1 MTRFSSYFRDQKTL
15 TARAGA
21 LDILPAPTA
30 ATRLLV
36 LAPHPDDETLGAGGL
51 LHQTR
56 QNGGAARVVFVT
68 GGDGSRSTQLA
79 LNLRKRRHHPFR
91 EVARLR
97 REEAICAAR
106 ELGVA
111 ENDVVFLGFPDGGL
125 RAIWQ
130 EHRSAKN
137 RYRSATTRAR
147 RSPYL
152 FSQTL
157 HAPYCAPSLLAD
169 VTKSIADFAPNLIIT
184 THPNDTHSDH
194 AATFAIARAALRNLQ
209 RAASTRDLENCRL
222 LCYLV
227 HFGIWPVP
235 HGRHLEKPLAPPPSL
250 CHERARWLRFPLDAD
265 ALAAKERALLCHDSQ
280 MLWTPH
286 YLRGFLRRDELFCE
300 FDFENV

>member
-1 MTRFSSYFRDQKTL
+1 MMPFSSYFRDQKTL
-15 TARAGA
+15 NARAGA
-21 LDILPAPTA
+21 LEILPAPTA

-56 QNGGAARVVFVT
+56 KNGGAARVVFLT

-79 LNLRKRRHHPFR
+79 LNLRARRHHSFR

-97 REEAICAAR
+97 REEAIDAAR
-106 ELGVA
+106 ELGVK
-111 ENDVVFLGFPDGGL
+111 ENETIFLGYPDGGL

-130 EHRSAKN
+130 EHRSDRKC
-137 RYRSATTRAR
+137 YRSATTRAR

-152 FSQTL
+152 FAQTL

-169 VTKSIADFAPNLIIT
+169 VTQSIADFQPNLIVT
-184 THPNDTHSDH
+184 THPSDTHSDH
-194 AATFAIARAALRNLQ
+194 AATFSVARAALRNLQ
-209 RAASTRDLENCRL
+209 QVASTRDLESCRL

-235 HGRHLEKPLAPPPSL
+235 HGRHLDKPLAPPPSL
-250 CHERARWLRFPLDAD
+250 CHERARWYRLPLDAA
-265 ALAAKERALLCHDSQ
+265 ALAAKERALSRHDSQ

-286 YLRGFLRRDELFCE
+286 YLRGFLRRNELFCE
-300 FDFENV
+300 FDYENE

>member
-1 MTRFSSYFRDQKTL
+1 MTPFPPYFRDLKSLDT
-15 TARAGA
+15 RADA
-21 LDILPAPTA
+21 LAVLPAPTA
-30 ATRLLV
+30 QTRLLV
-36 LAPHPDDETLGAGGL
+36 LAPHPDDEILGAGGL

-56 QNGGAARVVFVT
+56 HNGGAARIIFLT

-79 LNLRKRRHHPFR
+79 LNLRKRRHHSFR
-91 EVARLR
+91 NVARLR
-97 REEAICAAR
+97 REEAMDAAR
-106 ELGVA
+106 ELGV
-111 ENDVVFLGFPDGGL
+111 EEDETVFLGFPDGGL

-130 EHRSAKN
+130 EYRAEKN

-152 FSQTL
+152 FTQTL

-169 VTKSIADFAPNLIIT
+169 VTKSIADFAPNIIVT
-184 THPNDTHSDH
+184 THPSDTHSDH
-194 AATFAIARAALRNLQ
+194 AATFAIARAALKNLQ
-209 RAASTRDLENCRL
+209 RAASTRDIESCRL

-250 CHERARWLRFPLDAD
+250 CHERARWLQFPLDAES
-265 ALAAKERALLCHDSQ
+265 LAAKERALACHDSQ

-286 YLRGFLRRDELFCE
+286 FLRGFLRRNELFCE
-300 FDFENV
+300 FDCENE

>member
-1 MTRFSSYFRDQKTL
+1 MTLFSPYFRDQKTL
-15 TARAGA
+15 SARAAA
-21 LDILPAPTA
+21 LQVLPPPTS

-51 LHQTR
+51 LHRTR
-56 QNGGAARVVFVT
+56 KCGGAARLVFLT

-79 LNLRKRRHHPFR
+79 LNLRKRRHHSFR

-97 REEAICAAR
+97 REEAIDAAR
-106 ELGVA
+106 ELGVE
-111 ENDVVFLGFPDGGL
+111 ENETIFLGFPDGGL

-130 EHRSAKN
+130 EHRSDKN

-152 FSQTL
+152 FAQTL

-169 VTKSIADFAPNLIIT
+169 VTRTIADFAPNLVVT
-184 THPNDTHSDH
+184 THPSDTHSDH

-209 RAASTRDLENCRL
+209 CDASTRTMESCRL

-235 HGRHLEKPLAPPPSL
+235 HGRHLEKSLVPPPSL
-250 CHERARWLRFPLDAD
+250 CHERARWSQFPLDAE
-265 ALAAKERALLCHDSQ
+265 ALAAKSRALSRHDSQ
-280 MLWTPH
+280 LLWTPH
-286 YLRGFLRRDELFCE
+286 YLRGFLRRNELFCE
-300 FDFENV
+300 FDYKNE